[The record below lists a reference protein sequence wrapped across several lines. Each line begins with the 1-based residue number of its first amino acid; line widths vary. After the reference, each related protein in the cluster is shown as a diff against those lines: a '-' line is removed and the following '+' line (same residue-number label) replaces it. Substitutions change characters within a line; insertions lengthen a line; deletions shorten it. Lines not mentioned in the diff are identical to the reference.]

1 MSDPT
6 PNTAPQAGVVSIVAK
21 APSFWRAGIQF
32 FASQPTEVAIGE
44 LSPAQVALL
53 RHETRPEGML
63 SIVEGELPDGES
75 DAPAAPPPAEPGAPT
90 KPPAKAAAKAASK
103 ARGK

>member
-6 PNTAPQAGVVSIVAK
+6 SNSAPTPGVVSIVAK

-32 FASQPTEVAIGE
+32 FAAAATAVKVDE
-44 LSPAQVALL
+44 LSPAQVELL

-63 SIVEGELPDGES
+63 SIVDGELPDGEVET
-75 DAPAAPPPAEPGAPT
+75 PAPPIEPGAPS
-90 KPPAKAAAKAASK
+90 KPAAAKAAAKAAGK